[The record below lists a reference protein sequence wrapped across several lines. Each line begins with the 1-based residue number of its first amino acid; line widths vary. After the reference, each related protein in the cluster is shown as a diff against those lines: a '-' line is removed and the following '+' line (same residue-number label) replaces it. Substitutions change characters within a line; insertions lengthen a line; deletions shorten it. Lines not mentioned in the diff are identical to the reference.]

1 MVDVNRNGGKKSEP
15 PRGIPLRCGLTFDQP
30 HGLDTDDIDAA
41 VGEFLAEHGTA
52 RAIQELGYW
61 LCSLVRSAN
70 DLPGVPFVISY
81 VAYGECPVPQLRIQ
95 VDIMAD
101 LEFHNSDD

>member
-1 MVDVNRNGGKKSEP
+1 MVDVNRNGGSPKK
-15 PRGIPLRCGLTFDQP
+15 PRGREMRCGLTFDRP
-30 HGLDTDDIDAA
+30 HGLNADAIDRA
-41 VGEFLAEHGTA
+41 VGEFLADHGTA

-70 DLPGVPFVISY
+70 DLPGVPFVITY
-81 VAYGECPVPQLRIQ
+81 VAHGECPVPQLRIQ

-101 LEFHNSDD
+101 LEYREGDED